1 MDLSITMCVLKVLFG
16 NATSKSF
23 CETQDIINVFK
34 ILALSLLYVPNIDM
48 HRRQKQ
54 RGDRLTHP
62 HRTGYRQ
69 MDAYNR
75 RWIATMEK

>member
-1 MDLSITMCVLKVLFG
+1 MHTMDLSITMCVLKVLFG

-48 HRRQKQ
+48 HRRQAE
-54 RGDRLTHP
+54 RGQTHSP
-62 HRTGYRQ
+62 TQ
-69 MDAYNR
+69 NR
-75 RWIATMEK
+75 IQTDGCI